1 MKRETIASWHKAIN
15 RRLSKDVMTAIK
27 VLRRQPHIN
36 LVKNTWTK
44 ALQKRHHNLPEDW
57 INQKVVF

>member
-1 MKRETIASWHKAIN
+1 
-15 RRLSKDVMTAIK
+15 MTAIK

-36 LVKNTWTK
+36 LVKNTGTK